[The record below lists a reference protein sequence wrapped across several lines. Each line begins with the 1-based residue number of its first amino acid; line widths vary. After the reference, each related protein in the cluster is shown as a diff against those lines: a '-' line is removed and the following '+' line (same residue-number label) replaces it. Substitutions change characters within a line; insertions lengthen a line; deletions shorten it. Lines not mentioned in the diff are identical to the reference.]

1 MAPHVTEGPPRPF
14 SGNKGGAGRPHIFKR
29 AGGVHGSRPLKKSGE
44 ESIMSQR
51 FYITTPIYYVNARP
65 HLGHAYTTIVADTVS
80 RFHRMSQ
87 GDTFFLTGTDEHGD
101 KIVLAARGEGLS
113 PLAYVDKISA
123 LYQNLWPE
131 LDIEHDHF
139 VRTTAPYH
147 VNVVKGILQKIY
159 DAGDIYFS
167 EYEGAYCFGCERFYT
182 DRELVDGKCPDHK
195 TIPETIKESN
205 YFFKMS
211 KYQEWLIE
219 YLDKNPDFISP
230 ERYKN
235 EVLAFLRDPLED
247 LCISRPKSRLQWGIT
262 LPFDD
267 QYVTYVWFDALL
279 NYVSSLGYPEGANF
293 NKFWPAA
300 HHVVA
305 KDILKPHGIYW
316 PIMLKSAGIPLFRQL
331 HVHGYWNVDES
342 KMSKSLGNVVDPLEL
357 KTIYSVDAFRY
368 FLLRDMVFGLD
379 SNFSEK
385 ALVQRINSDLANDLG
400 NLFSRS
406 LTMVHKYFQGIV
418 PKGIGAPKNGLDL
431 DLKSDAF
438 RTVEDYGKAMEG
450 FAFHKALMAVWEF
463 IGTINKYID
472 VMAPWELAKKK
483 SQHELLGVVLYNIL
497 ESLRV
502 IAGLLFPVMPKASRM
517 MQEHLGMPSAKTC
530 QTLEDLKA
538 WGKTQPGSKLPKTV
552 SLFPR
557 IDQDGQE
564 ARTGVRTK
572 KEGEVPAKAQ
582 ISLET
587 FQQADLRVAT
597 ILSAEPVP
605 RSKNLLK
612 LKIDVGEER
621 TIVAGIAKSYRPEDL
636 LGKQVVIV
644 ANLKPIKLMGILSK
658 GMLLTAAADK
668 KPSRLITVDSPVEP
682 GTPLK

>member
-1 MAPHVTEGPPRPF
+1 
-14 SGNKGGAGRPHIFKR
+14 
-29 AGGVHGSRPLKKSGE
+29 
-44 ESIMSQR
+44 MSQK
-51 FYITTPIYYVNARP
+51 
-65 HLGHAYTTIVADTVS
+65 DS
-80 RFHRMSQ
+80 
-87 GDTFFLTGTDEHGD
+87 FFLTGTDEHGD
-101 KIVLAARGEGLS
+101 KIVLAAKEEGLS
-113 PLAYVDKISA
+113 PLAYVDQISA

-131 LDIEHDHF
+131 LDIEQDHF
-139 VRTTAPYH
+139 IRTTAPYH
-147 VNVVKGILQKIY
+147 VTVVREILQRIY
-159 DAGDIYFS
+159 DSGDIYFS

-182 DRELVDGKCPDHK
+182 DRELVDGKCPDHQ
-195 TIPETIKESN
+195 TIPEMIKESN

-211 KYQEWLIE
+211 KYQEWLIAHIN
-219 YLDKNPDFISP
+219 KNPDFISP

-235 EVLAFLRDPLED
+235 EVLAFLREPLED

-279 NYVSSLGYPEGANF
+279 NYVSALGYPEGANF
-293 NKFWPAA
+293 NKYWPAA
-300 HHVVA
+300 HHIVA

-316 PIMLKSAGIPLFRQL
+316 PIMLKAAGIALFRQL

-357 KTIYSVDAFRY
+357 KTIYSADAFRY

-385 ALVQRINSDLANDLG
+385 ALIQRINSDLANDLG

-406 LTMVHKYFQGIV
+406 LTMVHKYFQGVV
-418 PKGIGAPKNGLDL
+418 PQETDTPKSDLDL
-431 DLKSDAF
+431 TLKSDAS
-438 RTVEDYGKAMEG
+438 RTVEDYCKAMED

-463 IGTINKYID
+463 ISAINKYID
-472 VMAPWELAKKK
+472 VTAPWELAKKK
-483 SQHELLGVVLYNIL
+483 SQHELLSVVLYNIL
-497 ESLRV
+497 ESLRI

-517 MQEHLGMPSAKTC
+517 MQEHLGIPSAEPY
-530 QTLEDLKA
+530 QTLEDLKT
-538 WGKTQPGSKLPKTV
+538 WGKTQPGATLPKTV

-557 IDQDGQE
+557 IEPDRQE
-564 ARTGVRTK
+564 AKNRARTK
-572 KEGEVPAKAQ
+572 KESPAKAQ
-582 ISLET
+582 ITLEA

-597 ILSAEPVP
+597 IRNAEPVP

-621 TIVAGIAKSYRPEDL
+621 TIVAGIAKHYRPEDL
-636 LGKQVVIV
+636 LGKQIVVV

-658 GMLLTAAADK
+658 GMLLTAATK
-668 KPSRLITVDSPVEP
+668 KEPSRLITVDGPVKP